1 MMETRQITDMQ
12 EIMKLLPIEQEIM
25 KKEPETGKMSLRD
38 KLLWLDCLVNKK
50 PFVEF
55 NDGGIMGWYD
65 GDKLIG
71 YMILSATKAKIKY
84 FDTLRIYRVWHDP
97 NYDISNE
104 MENYMVSLAKSLKIH
119 SITSEANRRIRAFQ
133 RKYQMQPVSVNMERK
148 V

>member
-1 MMETRQITDMQ
+1 MENRQITDMQ

-25 KKEPETGKMSLRD
+25 KKEPEAGKMSLRD

-65 GDKLIG
+65 GEKLIG
-71 YMILSATKAKIKY
+71 YMILSATKGKIKY

-97 NYDISNE
+97 NYDIANE